1 MLHFQMIKTLFKLF
15 EFDQS
20 KETLFEPKY
29 NTLPSPL
36 AFSAV
41 DRCREMYAG
50 DLTER
55 GSLKLVERETKVA
68 ADAGLMSDKYFL
80 GAIEGK

>member
-20 KETLFEPKY
+20 KQTLFEPKY
-29 NTLPSPL
+29 NTLLSPL

-41 DRCREMYAG
+41 GKRMP
-50 DLTER
+50 
-55 GSLKLVERETKVA
+55 ETLQNGEA
-68 ADAGLMSDKYFL
+68 WN
-80 GAIEGK
+80 